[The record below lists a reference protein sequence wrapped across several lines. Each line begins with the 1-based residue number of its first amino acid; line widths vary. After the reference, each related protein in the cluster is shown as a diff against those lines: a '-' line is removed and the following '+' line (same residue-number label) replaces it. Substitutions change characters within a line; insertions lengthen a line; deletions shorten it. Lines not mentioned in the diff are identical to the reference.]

1 MEEAVADGGRGMMVC
16 SMKVMVWTLGVV
28 KRESVVAAV
37 LVGVFVVLFCADVSC
52 GVVRRCR

>member
-1 MEEAVADGGRGMMVC
+1 
-16 SMKVMVWTLGVV
+16 MKVMVGTAGVV